1 MRLAPI
7 ALSLFL
13 AAAQPVAAACYV
25 DYKAKQDAP
34 LRLHYGVIEVPDAVC
49 AGTAPA
55 DAAVAARLAQGGW
68 ELLSVVSVFGPEGL
82 ETRRGDAG
90 AYFLRF

>member
-7 ALSLFL
+7 ALSLLL
-13 AAAQPVAAACYV
+13 ATAQPVAAACYV

-55 DAAVAARLAQGGW
+55 DAAVAARLARGGW
-68 ELLSVVSVFGPEGL
+68 ELLAVVSVFGTEGL
-82 ETRRGDAG
+82 EARRGDAG

>member
-7 ALSLFL
+7 ALSLF
-13 AAAQPVAAACYV
+13 AALAQPAAAACYA

-34 LRLHYGVIEVPDAVC
+34 LRLHYGVIEVADAVC
-49 AGTAPA
+49 AGAVPA
-55 DAAVAARLAQGGW
+55 AEAVAARLAQAGW
-68 ELLSVVSVFGPEGL
+68 ELLAVVSVFGPEGL
-82 ETRRGDAG
+82 EARRGDAG